1 MQPAVGVQIGVHR
14 DQLALHRNAPD
25 KVKEKGFP
33 GPIFAYNDPEG
44 GAAVSESIYVF
55 QKRVQFTCSTHLNKM
70 LARTRDYTG
79 SQ

>member
-1 MQPAVGVQIGVHR
+1 VHC
-14 DQLALHRNAPD
+14 DQLSLHRNAPD

-33 GPIFAYNDPEG
+33 GPIFAYNNPEG

-55 QKRVQFTCSTHLNKM
+55 EKGVELTRSTHLNKM

>member
-1 MQPAVGVQIGVHR
+1 VHC
-14 DQLALHRNAPD
+14 DQLSLHRNAPD

-33 GPIFAYNDPEG
+33 GPIFAYNNPEG
-44 GAAVSESIYVF
+44 GATVSESIYVF
-55 QKRVQFTCSTHLNKM
+55 EKGVELTRSTHLNKM

>member
-1 MQPAVGVQIGVHR
+1 VHC

-25 KVKEKGFP
+25 KVEEEGFP
-33 GPIFAYNDPEG
+33 GPIFAYNNPKG
-44 GAAVSESIYVF
+44 GAAISESIYVF
-55 QKRVQFTCSTHLNKM
+55 EKGVELTRSTHLNKM